1 MHRVIYAI
9 PHSKKPKNQSTQY
22 LEKSEPSYTLLGKIN
37 VSATLENSQVV
48 LSNVKHRVITW
59 PKNSAPRVCTLGYTP
74 KRNENIYPHRNLHM
88 NGHSSPVHNSLK
100 TERTQIIIN
109 WWINKMCYNHTME
122 YYLTIKRSPDTWYN
136 MDEPWKHYAKWKK
149 SDIKGHIFYNSIQ
162 KYSE

>member
-9 PHSKKPKNQSTQY
+9 PHSKKLKNQSSQY
-22 LEKSEPSYTLLGKIN
+22 LKKFGPSYTLLGKIN
-37 VSATLENSQVV
+37 GSATLENSQVV
-48 LSNVKHRVITW
+48 LSKVKHRVITW

-74 KRNENIYPHRNLHM
+74 KRNENICPHRNLLWM
-88 NGHSSPVHNSLK
+88 VIAAIHNSLK
-100 TERTQIIIN
+100 MQRTQITIN
-109 WWINKMCYNHTME
+109 WRINKMCYSHTTE

-149 SDIKGHIFYNSIQ
+149 SDIKGHIFCNFIQ